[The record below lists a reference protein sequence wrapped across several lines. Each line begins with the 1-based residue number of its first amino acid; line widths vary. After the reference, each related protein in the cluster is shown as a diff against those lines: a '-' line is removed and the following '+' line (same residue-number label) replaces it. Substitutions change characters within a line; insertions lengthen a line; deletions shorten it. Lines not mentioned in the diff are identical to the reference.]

1 MNFQPCG
8 ACAAPDTVHEDGQGS
23 ETATCEACGARYEI
37 EPDAD
42 FDGES
47 YRDCS
52 TVGRRIVEEGS

>member
-1 MNFQPCG
+1 MIFQPC
-8 ACAAPDTVHEDGQGS
+8 ALCRSPDTVNEDWQGS
-23 ETATCEACGARYEI
+23 DTATCEACGARYEI